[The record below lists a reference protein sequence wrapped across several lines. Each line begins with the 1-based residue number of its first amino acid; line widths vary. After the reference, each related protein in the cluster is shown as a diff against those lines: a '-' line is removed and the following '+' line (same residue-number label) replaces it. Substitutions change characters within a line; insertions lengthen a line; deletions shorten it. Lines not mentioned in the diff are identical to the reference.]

1 MGSGKSGKGTVNA
14 NKYAGQYQHKKSTN
28 VNFSLA
34 HLTPT
39 DSYKYIMTICT
50 IVQRSGDGVSILVL
64 DLLAGEPC
72 EVVSL
77 QYP

>member
-28 VNFSLA
+28 VKFPLT
-34 HLTPT
+34 HLT
-39 DSYKYIMTICT
+39 DSIMTICT
-50 IVQRSGDGVSILVL
+50 VVQRSGDGVSISVL